1 MITMVKLSELPT
13 ADEVREHDMTDLE
26 YRRELERTRLANDVA
41 IKVIQYRAARGLSQ
55 SALARMLGMRQPN
68 VARLESGDHEPS
80 LSTLAR
86 LSSALGLDFTVI
98 VKPDRMTLR
107 YTARDNRGHAVR
119 QDDETTRTA
128 AG

>member
-13 ADEVREHDMTDLE
+13 AGEVREQDMTDLD
-26 YRRELERTRLANDVA
+26 YRREYERTRLANDVA

-98 VKPDRMTLR
+98 VKPDRMALR
-107 YTARDNRGHAVR
+107 YTARDSGHPAR
-119 QDDETTRTA
+119 RDGETTRTA

>member
-1 MITMVKLSELPT
+1 MVKLSELPT

-26 YRRELERTRLANDVA
+26 YRRELESTRLANDVA
-41 IKVIQYRAARGLSQ
+41 IKVIRYRADRGLSQ

-107 YTARDNRGHAVR
+107 YTARDNRGHAAR